1 MGRAVTRVADTTDTT
16 EETQMTGILP
26 SYVRDAW
33 WTPDASAEAS
43 AAEVRDAS
51 TGEVVARVSTEG
63 LDLGAVLEH
72 ARTVGQRSLGELTF
86 HQRAVL
92 LKQMALVLTERK
104 AELYELSARTGATK
118 RDSWVDID
126 GGIGVLFT
134 YSSKGRREL
143 PNAKVVVDGPVE
155 PLSKDGSFI
164 GRHVYTRL
172 PGVAVQINAF
182 NFPVWGSLEKFAPA
196 FLAGVPTVVKPAT
209 PTGYLA
215 EAFVRILVES
225 GLLPAGSLQLVS
237 GGVPDLFD
245 HLRVGDLVAFTGS
258 ASTAERLRAHDS
270 VQTGGVRFTSETDS
284 INASVL
290 GTDAVPGT
298 PEFDAYV
305 AQLVVEMTSKAGQK
319 CTAIRR
325 AIVPAASV
333 DAVVDA
339 VRARLAEK
347 VVVGDPRNEGVT
359 MGPLA
364 SLAQRDEVLRQ
375 VRRLQEAGGELVI
388 GSTEAPEG
396 VDADGAFVSP
406 MLLSFTDATSD
417 AVHEVEA
424 FGPVA
429 SVIAYDTIDQ
439 AVDLVARGGG
449 SLVTS
454 VATHDP
460 DVAVAL
466 ASGIAAMN
474 GRLLFLDRDDA
485 RTSTGHGSPVPHLVH
500 GGPGRAGGGEELG
513 GIRAVF
519 HHMQRTAVQGS
530 PAMLTALTGVWHSG
544 AAARPYAESGDVHP
558 FRKSLAELRIGDQVV
573 SPSRTVTLEDIET
586 FANFTGDTFYAH
598 MDEAAAAANPF
609 FPGRVA
615 HGYLLVSWAAGLF
628 VDAAPGPVL
637 ANSGLENLRFITPVS
652 PGDEIRVEL
661 TAKQITPRETD
672 EYGEVR
678 WDAVLKNQRDELVA
692 TYDVLTLVAK
702 EQAGDAAG
710 GAPAVVDAGAQ
721 PQPA

>member
-1 MGRAVTRVADTTDTT
+1 MTDTMT
-16 EETQMTGILP
+16 EILP
-26 SYVRDAW
+26 SYVQGRW
-33 WTPDASAEAS
+33 WSPDAAAAAS
-43 AAEVRDAS
+43 ATEVRDAS
-51 TGEVVARVSTEG
+51 TGEVVTRVSTEG
-63 LDLGAVLEH
+63 LDLGAALEY
-72 ARTVGQRSLGELTF
+72 ARTVGQASLGELTF

-92 LKQMALVLTERK
+92 LKQMALALTERK
-104 AELYELSARTGATK
+104 GELYELSSRTGATK
-118 RDSWVDID
+118 QDSWVDID

-134 YSSKGRREL
+134 YSGKGRREM
-143 PNAKVVVDGPVE
+143 PNAKVYVDGNVE
-155 PLSKDGSFI
+155 SLSKDGSFL
-164 GRHVYTRL
+164 GRHIYTRL

-196 FLAGVPTVVKPAT
+196 FLAGVPTLVKPAT

-225 GLLPAGSLQLVS
+225 GLLPEGSLQLVS
-237 GGVPDLFD
+237 GSVPDLFD
-245 HLRVGDLVAFTGS
+245 HLRLGDLVAFTGS

-284 INASVL
+284 INASIL
-290 GTDAVPGT
+290 GTDAVSGT

-305 AQLVVEMTSKAGQK
+305 KQLVVEMTSKAGQK

-333 DAVVDA
+333 DDVIEA
-339 VRARLAEK
+339 VRARIAER
-347 VVVGDPRNEGVT
+347 VVLGDPRAEGVT

-364 SLAQRDEVLRQ
+364 SKSQQEEVLRQ
-375 VRRLQEAGGELVI
+375 VGRLEAGGGELVI
-388 GSTEAPEG
+388 GSTDAPNVIQADGATGEAS
-396 VDADGAFVSP
+396 DGAFVAP
-406 MLLSFTDATSD
+406 MLLRFPDASSP
-417 AVHEVEA
+417 ALHEVEA
-424 FGPVA
+424 FGPV
-429 SVIAYDTIDQ
+429 SSIVGYGSLDE
-439 AVDLVARGGG
+439 AVRLVARGGG

-460 DVAVAL
+460 EVAVAL
-466 ASGIAAMN
+466 AGGIAAYN
-474 GRLLFLDRDDA
+474 GRVLFLDRDDA
-485 RTSTGHGSPVPHLVH
+485 RSSTGHGSPLPNLVH

-513 GIRAVF
+513 GIRAVL

-530 PAMLTALTGVWHSG
+530 PEMLTALTGVWHAG
-544 AAARPYAESGDVHP
+544 AASQPGGVHP

-573 SPSRTVTLEDIET
+573 SESRTVTLEDIET
-586 FANFTGDTFYAH
+586 FAAFTGDTFYAH
-598 MDEAAAAANPF
+598 MDEEAASANPF

-637 ANSGLENLRFITPVS
+637 ANSGLENLRFVTPVS
-652 PGDEIRVEL
+652 PGDSIRVEL

-678 WDAVLKNQRDELVA
+678 WDAVLKNQNDELVA
-692 TYDVLTLVAK
+692 SYDVLTLVAK
-702 EQAGDAAG
+702 ELT
-710 GAPAVVDAGAQ
+710 PATA
-721 PQPA
+721 

>member
-1 MGRAVTRVADTTDTT
+1 
-16 EETQMTGILP
+16 MTGILP

-43 AAEVRDAS
+43 ATEVRDAS
-51 TGEVVARVSTEG
+51 TGELVARVSTEG

-92 LKQMALVLTERK
+92 LKQMALALTERK
-104 AELYELSARTGATK
+104 AELYEVSARAGATK

-237 GGVPDLFD
+237 GSVPDLFD
-245 HLRVGDLVAFTGS
+245 HLRVGDLVGFTGS

-325 AIVPAASV
+325 AIVPAGSV

-339 VRARLAEK
+339 VRARLAAK
-347 VVVGDPRNEGVT
+347 VVVGDPRTEGVT

-388 GSTEAPEG
+388 GSTDTPEG
-396 VDADGAFVSP
+396 VDADGAFVAP
-406 MLLSFTDATSD
+406 MLLSFTDATAD

-513 GIRAVF
+513 GIRAVH

-544 AAARPYAESGDVHP
+544 AEARPYAETGEAHP
-558 FRKSLAELRIGDQVV
+558 FRKSLAELRIGDQVA
-573 SPSRTVTLEDIET
+573 SASRTVTLEDIET
-586 FANFTGDTFYAH
+586 FAQFTGDTFYAH

-702 EQAGDAAG
+702 EQADEGEAEADDAT
-710 GAPAVVDAGAQ
+710 VEAGAQ